1 MLKVEVILG
10 IVASSIAILAFFA
23 RAVANV
29 RRGRRERERQESHRQ
44 ESQRGRQIPPGE

>member
-23 RAVANV
+23 RAIANI
-29 RRGRRERERQESHRQ
+29 RRGRREKESRRRREIT
-44 ESQRGRQIPPGE
+44 RGE

>member
-1 MLKVEVILG
+1 MLKMEVILG

-29 RRGRRERERQESHRQ
+29 RRGRRERERQESQRQ
-44 ESQRGRQIPPGE
+44 ETPPRREIPPGA